1 MKKFVLFAALLV
13 CVVSCSSTSDSVMNG
28 KSIVGK
34 WQLVKMSGGI
44 TGQTVVPKLT
54 SEIAI
59 SKTEIKI
66 YEGGT
71 LIATEKYTI
80 ETKKSIFGGEKQM
93 LVYTSGSP
101 SQGYVLEG
109 DKLLL
114 NDECYDCYQKEYIK
128 K

>member
-1 MKKFVLFAALLV
+1 MKKFVLFVALLV
-13 CVVSCSSTSDSVMNG
+13 CVVSCSSTSDSVMTRQ
-28 KSIVGK
+28 SIVGK
-34 WQLVKMSGGI
+34 WQLVEMSGGI
-44 TGQTVVPKLT
+44 TGKTVVPKLT
-54 SEIAI
+54 NEIAI

-80 ETKKSIFGGEKQM
+80 ETKKSIFGGEKHM

-114 NDECYDCYQKEYIK
+114 NDECYDCYQKEYTK

>member
-13 CVVSCSSTSDSVMNG
+13 CIVSCSSTSESSMNG
-28 KSIVGK
+28 KAIVGK

-44 TGQTVVPKLT
+44 TGKTVVPKLIN
-54 SEIAI
+54 EIAI

-66 YEGGT
+66 YEDGT
-71 LIATEKYTI
+71 LLATEKYTI

-93 LVYTSGSP
+93 LVYSSGNP

-114 NDECYDCYQKEYIK
+114 NDECYDCYQKEYTK

>member
-1 MKKFVLFAALLV
+1 MKKIVLFAALLV
-13 CVVSCSSTSDSVMNG
+13 CVVSCSSTSESSTNG
-28 KSIVGK
+28 KAIVGK
-34 WQLVKMSGGI
+34 WQLVEMSGGI
-44 TGQTVVPKLT
+44 TGKTVVPKLT

-101 SQGYVLEG
+101 SQGYILEG

-114 NDECYDCYQKEYIK
+114 NDECYDCYQKEYTK